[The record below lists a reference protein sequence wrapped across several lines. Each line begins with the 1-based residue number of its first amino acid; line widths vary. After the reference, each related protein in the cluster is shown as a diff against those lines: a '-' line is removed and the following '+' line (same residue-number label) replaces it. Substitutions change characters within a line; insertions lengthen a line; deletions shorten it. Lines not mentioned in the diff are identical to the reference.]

1 MALINCRHFNGYKPC
16 GKNSSCDEGCSA
28 QDLIKKNVLII
39 HLGALGS
46 VVRTSALL
54 RKFQNSYVV
63 WLTSESVLPILKN
76 HPAVDQLYALNL
88 VNLLKLQ
95 AMSFDDIYVI
105 DKSLEAVSVATQL
118 KAKRVHGFK
127 ANPLNGAILPISEQA
142 NELWQIGLDNS
153 KKFFENKK
161 TELQLIFESLG
172 FSYNNEPYWL
182 HLTEAEKS
190 KALKRKQTWLQQ
202 HNKKI
207 IVGINTGCSTMIPY
221 KKLSMQKHL
230 ELITEMQNSF
240 KNIQIVLLGGQ
251 EDTERNQILASSFAD
266 VIASDSQSGLRD
278 GIISVQACDIVISGA
293 GNIGT
298 RIAEILIKNLE
309 PTVLVESDKTG
320 KFSEDIRRQLPIV
333 EGNPK
338 NLETLIQANIKTAKS
353 VICVTENDVDN
364 LSIIQKA
371 KSINPKIATEMSI
384 FDKEMAVKLKYS
396 LNEESIISSPLIAA
410 NYFMASLFF
419 EGVLFAASFKKSL
432 IIICDKNKWK
442 PRASFNDERMYLR
455 TDLNLKGKD
464 LSIIEVLL
472 N

>member
-251 EDTERNQILASSFAD
+251 EDTGRNQILASSFAD

-278 GIISVQACDIVISGA
+278 GIISVQACDIVISGDSLGMHLA
-293 GNIGT
+293 IALNKYTIAWFGPTCDHEIDLFGFGRKISTYLNCSPCWKRTCSNENMCYDHVHIGDF
-298 RIAEILIKNLE
+298 ISALE
-309 PTVLVESDKTG
+309 EGISKVGSGSRTNSTEENSYLAHS
-320 KFSEDIRRQLPIV
+320 LP
-333 EGNPK
+333 G
-338 NLETLIQANIKTAKS
+338 
-353 VICVTENDVDN
+353 
-364 LSIIQKA
+364 
-371 KSINPKIATEMSI
+371 
-384 FDKEMAVKLKYS
+384 
-396 LNEESIISSPLIAA
+396 
-410 NYFMASLFF
+410 
-419 EGVLFAASFKKSL
+419 
-432 IIICDKNKWK
+432 
-442 PRASFNDERMYLR
+442 
-455 TDLNLKGKD
+455 
-464 LSIIEVLL
+464 
-472 N
+472 